1 MNQHVPVLLKES
13 VDLLVVNKDG
23 AYFDGT
29 AGFGGH
35 SQEILK
41 RLNIEGRLIATDKDA
56 DAFNFCKERFKDDK
70 RFSVYNTSFSS
81 IETIYKIE
89 FLENFDGILL
99 DLGVSSY
106 QLDNVESGFTFRE
119 DAPLDLRMN
128 KTEGIS
134 AADLL
139 NNFSQDE
146 IADILYKYGEEKKS
160 RLIAKK
166 IVEAREQQ
174 KFETTFQVKN
184 IIEKIVPQYFLVK
197 TMTRV
202 FQALRIYVNNE
213 LDELTEFLEKSITLL
228 NEKGRIVVLTY
239 HSLEDRIVKEKF
251 KYEALKCVC
260 PPGTPICI
268 CGKEQRLRIVNS
280 KPITPDENELIKN
293 KRARS
298 AKLRAAER
306 V

>member
-13 VDLLVVNKDG
+13 VDLLVINKNG
-23 AYFDGT
+23 FYFDGT

-41 RLNIEGRLIATDKDA
+41 RLNEKGKLTATDKDS
-56 DAFNFCKERFKDDK
+56 DAFKFCKEHFKHDK
-70 RFSVYNTSFSS
+70 RFSIYNTSFTS
-81 IETIYKIE
+81 IDTISKIE
-89 FLENFDGILL
+89 FIEKFDGIFV

-106 QLDNVESGFTFRE
+106 QLDNIESGFTFRE

-128 KTEGIS
+128 KSEGIPAS
-134 AADLL
+134 KVL
-139 NNFSQDE
+139 NNYSQED
-146 IADILYKYGEEKKS
+146 IANILFNYGEEKKS

-166 IVEAREQQ
+166 IVEAREKE
-174 KFETTFQVKN
+174 KFETTSQLRG
-184 IIEKIVPQYFLVK
+184 IIEKLVPPNFLNK
-197 TMTRV
+197 SLSRI

-213 LDELTEFLEKSITLL
+213 LDELKLFLDKSIMLL
-228 NEKGRIVVLTY
+228 NTNGRIVVLTY

-251 KYEALKCVC
+251 KYESLTCVC

-268 CGKEQRLRIVNS
+268 CGKIQNLKIINTKAL
-280 KPITPDENELIKN
+280 KPKENEIIIN
-293 KRARS
+293 RRSRS